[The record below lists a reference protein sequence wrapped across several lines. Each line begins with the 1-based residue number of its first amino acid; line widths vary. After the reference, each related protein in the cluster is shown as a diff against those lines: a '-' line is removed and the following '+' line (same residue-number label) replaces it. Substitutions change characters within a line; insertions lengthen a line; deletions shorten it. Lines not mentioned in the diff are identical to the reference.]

1 MDAHDQTIQQQEN
14 GTKVERCGNSD
25 INDAVQSVDFI
36 ARRRPAVSS
45 RNVAI
50 YIPKWLHREIDDNTL
65 CHYISHDE

>member
-50 YIPKWLHREIDDNTL
+50 YIPK
-65 CHYISHDE
+65 